1 MIGQRQSH
9 RITAP
14 AMRGLVLIGLTIGL
28 LVACAQQ
35 SVDAP
40 DAGGDAT
47 TTDVPAVAAAPG
59 TAAPAEAPPAEAA
72 PENAAPKDS
81 PEDLT
86 TKQQG
91 PAVTPIGAGLEAAPN
106 VRPDPELSID
116 AQPPG
121 GATARWGNSGRD
133 VGGKS
138 PWRSLASDGIH
149 ERGGD
154 AIGVLQE
161 PRLAL
166 RGLPRARSGNFID
179 WAAALNDG
187 VIRPRARVGS
197 QGQMEV
203 LDLDILLVDT
213 KNMPVVTFPHR
224 THTEWLSCKNCHD
237 WLFKAQRGANDISMT
252 NIARGRD
259 CGLCHGKV
267 AFPPTDCFRCHNGPR
282 PQG

>member
-1 MIGQRQSH
+1 L
-9 RITAP
+9 
-14 AMRGLVLIGLTIGL
+14 GLV
-28 LVACAQQ
+28 VACAQQ
-35 SVDAP
+35 PVDSSG
-40 DAGGDAT
+40 AGGNAAAT
-47 TTDVPAVAAAPG
+47 DGPAVAAAPG
-59 TAAPAEAPPAEAA
+59 TAAPVD
-72 PENAAPKDS
+72 AAPKDL

-86 TKQQG
+86 AQQQD
-91 PAVTPIGAGLEAAPN
+91 PTVAPIGAGLEAAPN

-121 GATARWGNSGRD
+121 QATARWGSSGPD

-138 PWRSLASDGIH
+138 PWRSLAYDGIH
-149 ERGGD
+149 EREGD

-161 PRLAL
+161 PRSAL
-166 RGLPRARSGNFID
+166 RGLPRARSGYFID

-187 VIRPRARVGS
+187 VIRPRARVGG
-197 QGQMEV
+197 QGRMEV

-237 WLFKAQRGANDISMT
+237 WLFKAQRGANDISMS

-267 AFPPTDCFRCHNGPR
+267 SFPATDCFRCHNGPR
-282 PQG
+282 PKG